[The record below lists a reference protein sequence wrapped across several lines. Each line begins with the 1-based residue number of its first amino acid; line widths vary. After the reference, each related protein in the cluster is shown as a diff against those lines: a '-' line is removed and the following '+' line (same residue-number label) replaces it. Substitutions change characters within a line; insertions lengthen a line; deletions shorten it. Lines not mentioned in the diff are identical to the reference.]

1 MTNQPKVPISN
12 NFFYIFPLLT
22 LCPAEASLH
31 SAQEQKVLEKM
42 NKLRIKFQVH
52 RLYGYIIKQVVY
64 NNVIQGS
71 GCGSVGKAVASN
83 SRGPWFESSHWQKFI
98 MNIYSKLNWKDENK
112 EKEAENGPFLKKPMF
127 LLWLWIY
134 K

>member
-83 SRGPWFESSHWQKFI
+83 PEVHGSNPVIGKNLYWTFTQ
-98 MNIYSKLNWKDENK
+98 N
-112 EKEAENGPFLKKPMF
+112 
-127 LLWLWIY
+127 
-134 K
+134 